1 MQKCPFSKPYNNKG
15 KCVKVCPNFFIK
27 KTCFEQCPYGLVGY
41 HKKCLL
47 QCPPEAKYR
56 YNWECILECAKNT
69 FQGLVKYTCFDTC
82 LHGQLKYLQKCVGI
96 CPKEAPYD
104 FKGECVRSCAG
115 YLKGLK
121 CYKQCPN
128 MFSFAGKCILKCPK
142 EAPFVNNKECVHACP
157 YVHDSHLNCMK
168 ECPEHTYQQ
177 GKQCK
182 AGCPPER
189 PFSGTLLNPKCMDR
203 CGKHEIASENNK
215 SISRSSCSTFIYGM
229 RCVQKCPPHSY
240 LLHSK
245 DEKICNSLVTVYVMV
260 GILFLIVIRAI
271 SFVIRVFYHCCKIQ
285 GVSFF
290 S

>member
-1 MQKCPFSKPYNNKG
+1 M
-15 KCVKVCPNFFIK
+15 
-27 KTCFEQCPYGLVGY
+27 
-41 HKKCLL
+41 
-47 QCPPEAKYR
+47 
-56 YNWECILECAKNT
+56 
-69 FQGLVKYTCFDTC
+69 
-82 LHGQLKYLQKCVGI
+82 
-96 CPKEAPYD
+96 
-104 FKGECVRSCAG
+104 RSCAG

-142 EAPFVNNKECVHACP
+142 EAPFVNDKKCVHACP

-203 CGKHEIASENNK
+203 CGKHELASENNK

-245 DEKICNSLVTVYVMV
+245 DEKNCNSLVTVYVMV